1 MQWCIIYLNFFGYM
15 EKILYSLH
23 SCQRH
28 LKRVSNKYLRSSNS
42 QDHEVIKHYMQLMN
56 IHKYIYI
63 YIYIDIREQRQY
75 PWIMAHP
82 YKGAYANLDV
92 EKNGETPNPQK

>member
-1 MQWCIIYLNFFGYM
+1 MQWCIIYLNFFSYM
-15 EKILYSLH
+15 EKILYSSH

-56 IHKYIYI
+56 IHKYILILESKGNINIHGLWPTYI
-63 YIYIDIREQRQY
+63 RGPTLTWMLTKIAKRPTHRNKT
-75 PWIMAHP
+75 A
-82 YKGAYANLDV
+82 
-92 EKNGETPNPQK
+92 